1 MILESS
7 TLLFIQ
13 KLVWGFQYHMHSQ
26 STALSLDSSSA
37 IVDKAGLKEPGSK
50 NSPNLYYSFKTK
62 EKLFS
67 FSVQI

>member
-1 MILESS
+1 MR
-7 TLLFIQ
+7 
-13 KLVWGFQYHMHSQ
+13 SQ

-62 EKLFS
+62 EKLF
-67 FSVQI
+67 FFQYADLAVKLPGEHFATY